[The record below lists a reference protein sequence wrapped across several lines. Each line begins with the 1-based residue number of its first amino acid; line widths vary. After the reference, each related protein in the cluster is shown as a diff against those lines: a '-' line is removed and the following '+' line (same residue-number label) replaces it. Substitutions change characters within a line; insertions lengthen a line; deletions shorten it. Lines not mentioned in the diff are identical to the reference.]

1 MAVLAP
7 LSWRVPPGSYGPQFA
22 SLLTE
27 GLVARGVEVTL
38 FATRDSETS
47 ATLSAVVPT
56 GYSED
61 HRLDAMV
68 IEALHLSALFE
79 RAADFDIIH
88 NSYDFY
94 RCAFPS

>member
-1 MAVLAP
+1 
-7 LSWRVPPGSYGPQFA
+7 
-22 SLLTE
+22 
-27 GLVARGVEVTL
+27 
-38 FATRDSETS
+38 
-47 ATLSAVVPT
+47 
-56 GYSED
+56 
-61 HRLDAMV
+61 MV